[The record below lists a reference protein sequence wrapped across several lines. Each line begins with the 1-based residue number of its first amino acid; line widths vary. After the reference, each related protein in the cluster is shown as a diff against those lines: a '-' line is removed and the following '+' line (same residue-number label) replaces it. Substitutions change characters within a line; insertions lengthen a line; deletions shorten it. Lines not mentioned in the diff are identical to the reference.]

1 MQLYIIMLFPTDSR
15 RRKYKTDAK
24 TRRAMKMYSQTSLRL
39 LWLCSCLAA
48 AVSVPN
54 TQEFFA
60 SAKGLRLAVLSFDSS
75 FSLRSI
81 MVEQSTRRYKRQK
94 QETFRNTSDHA
105 SPEPIRILT
114 QWNSRRKKE

>member
-1 MQLYIIMLFPTDSR
+1 
-15 RRKYKTDAK
+15 
-24 TRRAMKMYSQTSLRL
+24 MYSQTSLRL

-114 QWNSRRKKE
+114 Q